1 VSATRILVADCVT
14 VFRAAVCTLLAA
26 EADFAVTEAA
36 NAAEVTAV
44 AGRQPVDLALVDLE
58 LPPAGAL
65 EAVRALRRGGTEVV
79 VWSFEP
85 DHQTVF
91 AAIRA
96 GACGYLNKDIS
107 SEGLIRA
114 LRGAANGEA
123 PLSRELMAL
132 MIDAL
137 HGVEARYDA
146 QEKAAM
152 LSTREREVL
161 SLIARGKRNGD
172 IASALSI
179 SLFTVKRH
187 VQNILQKLDVPSRAE
202 AAAFYVGVTGVDA
215 TEQVTA

>member
-1 VSATRILVADCVT
+1 VT
-14 VFRAAVCTLLAA
+14 VFRAAIVTLVTA
-26 EADFAVTEAA
+26 EPDFVVTEAA
-36 NAAEVTAV
+36 SATEVGQVV
-44 AGRQPVDLALVDLE
+44 ARQPVDLALVDLD

-65 EAVRALRRGGTEVV
+65 DAVRALRRGGTEVV

-85 DHQTVF
+85 DHQNVF

-114 LRGAANGEA
+114 LRGAAKGEA

-132 MIDAL
+132 MIEAL

-146 QEKAAM
+146 QEKAAT

-161 SLIARGKRNGD
+161 SLIARGERNGD

-202 AAAFYVGVTGVDA
+202 AAALYARFA
-215 TEQVTA
+215 SIESTEVTA